1 MKNMWFSLYT
11 LVLALWVGG
20 MAIFTFITTPVI
32 FKSFGRDTAGDI
44 VGKLFHGYFL
54 YVLILSALALILFFL
69 ISGNRAA
76 PAARLSLV
84 LLIVALAIN
93 TYVTFKLHPDTESI
107 KQRITSFEREAKDTP
122 ARKAFSRIHA
132 VSAVLNLMVLIDGI
146 VLIIAAPA
154 LRK

>member
-1 MKNMWFSLYT
+1 MKNIWFSLYNV
-11 LVLALWVGG
+11 VLALWVGG

-44 VGKLFHGYFL
+44 VGKLFSGYFL
-54 YVLILSALALILFFL
+54 YILVLSALALILFFL
-69 ISGNRAA
+69 ISENRAA

-84 LLIVALAIN
+84 LLVVALAVN
-93 TYVTFKLHPDTESI
+93 TYVTFKLHPDTVGI

-122 ARKAFSRIHA
+122 ARKAFSRLHA
-132 VSAVLNLMVLIDGI
+132 VSAVFNVLVFIDGI